1 MYSSHTFQVLKHHI
15 LELCLLNLLD
25 PGLQDPVSED
35 VAPKEEHHLEHED
48 GVWVWLIKD
57 SRCRSFT
64 GWSGILLVL
73 NRFDPVKIIHTWVVV
88 VGAYSSVCMFIVYVE
103 KMGILSIM
111 MVKLHAIHPPIKV
124 LICLEK
130 QVPQYTNC
138 IKWLVVL
145 PGLSVCPVSG
155 LLWSTVSILMRVSTG
170 LQVSKWI
177 LAPLGW
183 YQHSMFEHPCY
194 INPKSTVLIENLMVH
209 RNTTAFPLGSV
220 WLPQYSLWHR
230 IIYTITDL
238 HPGYTKFKHPNLT
251 FIDWLLCIP
260 SIVLRILRMICVWL
274 LPQDQEVGSI
284 KSKDRRMKMIEHVQ
298 IDWILTA
305 EGLQVNEKPR
315 WDARV

>member
-1 MYSSHTFQVLKHHI
+1 
-15 LELCLLNLLD
+15 
-25 PGLQDPVSED
+25 
-35 VAPKEEHHLEHED
+35 
-48 GVWVWLIKD
+48 
-57 SRCRSFT
+57 
-64 GWSGILLVL
+64 
-73 NRFDPVKIIHTWVVV
+73 
-88 VGAYSSVCMFIVYVE
+88 
-103 KMGILSIM
+103 

-130 QVPQYTNC
+130 QVPRYTNC
-138 IKWLVVL
+138 IKWLVVFARPVCFVQFL
-145 PGLSVCPVSG
+145 VCCDLQYPYWWGSVLDSRYLNESW
-155 LLWSTVSILMRVSTG
+155 LLWVGTNTQCSSTRVTSILRALYWSRI
-170 LQVSKWI
+170 SWFIEI
-177 LAPLGW
+177 LLP
-183 YQHSMFEHPCY
+183 
-194 INPKSTVLIENLMVH
+194 
-209 RNTTAFPLGSV
+209 FPLGSV